1 MSRYS
6 DDPRRVHR
14 PRGMRITAVATVLA
28 LAGTVAEVPLGT
40 FTPVAHAQRA
50 PILQP
55 GIDHGEVRIENGN
68 WRGAVFFNGSVRVK
82 TVSIEFV
89 PPETAPPPLFAST
102 VKSAPKDDPVF
113 KRIPEVSQFKLDH
126 RVYRNRQEVVLK
138 TYDVTVHRSIATT
151 PSGNYAIRLRYE
163 LPEEL
168 QVERMHRLILWGM
181 GKGGY
186 PTPMA
191 GGGSRY
197 TVPMVNMASPGK
209 VRVHNPDEEPV
220 GRPKVLVNR
229 KWTNR
234 QGKEIV
240 LQGEETVADNGS
252 YWLTSNSPGTTYQI
266 GVRPPAG
273 FVSPATKP
281 WKDEATAPDFDL
293 YPITVTGRVID
304 DKGVGISGARVTVGG
319 KSAQTDQSGNFT
331 VPKVPV
337 PKDPEDKYTLVVG
350 ETEDSQG
357 TEVDGVVVKDQRVNR
372 IADPIVV
379 QRKQQYGKVSGKVN
393 GLPERTKVKVRVVGT
408 NTVVDTDEN
417 AEFTIPNLAV
427 GKHVLE
433 VVPESLPKGYS
444 VTQTADVDVKR
455 ATTANANFTA
465 TRDKGSISGVI
476 SGVPADKQVK
486 VRVTGP
492 EILEQT
498 VSGGHYSFPDLPTG
512 DYRVEVIKD
521 SVPRGYSVTGP
532 QNAKV
537 EKYENRTVGFAV
549 IADNVTGVIKVVDDA
564 NRPVADAS
572 VTVDGRTVTTNT
584 EGVATFG
591 DLAPGAYTVA
601 VAAARGKY
609 SGASQGFVLYPGD
622 NVPVTVKV
630 GSLNQVGGIVV
641 DDLGMA
647 VTDAQVVV
655 KQGSRVIRT
664 IPITPEGNFYAS
676 ALAAGD
682 YTAEIEDTDTHGG
695 ASTTFTVEPG
705 GDTESVKLKV
715 ALHRGAI
722 KVATSGPVAPAEVF
736 LNGGPNTEYLS
747 IAEADGNYFLNDLY
761 PGEYTLGTQAPEGY
775 TIEGGGD
782 VTINPNDTTEKTLNV
797 VRNLGNIAGSVTGL
811 PSGQP
816 AEIQV
821 RGADQNTAGVK
832 KTAAVVNGEYSIA
845 DLPTGTYTVE
855 IDGPQGYSAPSQAAK
870 VKKDSTETHDF
881 ALVLDKVDL
890 VLQVVDDTGHPVANA
905 KLDVA
910 GRTVN
915 TNAEGMATVEDIL
928 PGTYTAKA
936 AESETHSEG
945 SREITLQPGR
955 HGSGEILV
963 KTLNAV
969 SGTLLDDLSAPVA
982 NAPILITQNGKENAK
997 DTTDAHGRFNAGK
1010 LHAGEYTVQVE
1021 SSDNH
1026 GGTTKRF
1033 SVEPNK
1039 PRDLELTVALV
1050 KGSVN
1055 ISVTGDAEPESITI
1069 TGGPKDETRKVEK
1082 VDGKYVVD
1090 GLYPGDYT
1098 VTAKAPN
1105 KHTVTRENDGKVTVK
1120 PGEQSNLGITVKKEP
1135 ATSNP
1140 APQPDPFVWA
1150 PVVVH
1155 AGEVGIG
1162 TPTRKGSSD
1171 PVPSGFT
1178 TNGVEKVISGNKTE
1192 QVAPKDSWIRVEQD
1206 GTVVATPPR
1215 DAAPGTYR
1223 VEVNTPTGQREVVEV
1238 VVAEEKPMADRYT
1251 VEWAKTPV
1259 PAGVERSSSS
1269 PRAQVVERGF
1279 TYDDRVLPAGTTFKP
1294 NAKGVT
1300 IDAKGSITFKPEANA
1315 KRGTHTAPVTI
1326 TFPDGSSKTVNAV
1339 FEVGEPMLADL
1350 ANLGYED
1357 EIMVVPGLS
1366 ATVLRT
1372 GDAALPEGT
1381 TFKMKS
1387 GSSLGGWSATVDAN
1401 TGDVRVNAPKVNARP
1416 LTVKVIAYF
1425 QDGSTKELEARAR
1438 LATASAHAVKNSIS
1452 YPSTTVRVGNTVA
1465 VAAVGDA
1472 VKGAVFDVIDNAGL
1486 DVGVNRSTGALRITA
1501 PKNAEID
1508 ETYKPLIQVR
1518 YPDGSAREITAT
1530 VTVPSDAA
1538 TFDAGY
1544 VGANVPIGGEAR
1556 PEPSS
1561 KLPEGTRFSIDGF
1574 NEQGWTATIDE
1585 KTGRITARS
1594 NGSVP
1599 NGKTTSVKV
1608 RVTYP
1613 DGSSELVNV
1622 PLTARAPEEVVVEDK
1637 GSSTSV
1643 GWIAVL
1649 VGALALLAGVGF
1661 AAFLNQDKIMQVLGR

>member
-50 PILQP
+50 PQP
-55 GIDHGEVRIENGN
+55 QAGISHGEVRFENGRD
-68 WRGAVFFNGSVRVK
+68 WRGAVFFSKDMRVN
-82 TVSIEFV
+82 TVALEFV
-89 PPETAPPPLFAST
+89 PEKTRVFGQKVQP
-102 VKSAPKDDPVF
+102 APKGDPVF
-113 KRIPEVSQFKLDH
+113 DRIPEVSQFTLEH
-126 RVYRNRQEVVLK
+126 RELMPNRRERLVE
-138 TYDVTVHRSIATT
+138 TYDVTVYRSIATT

-163 LPEEL
+163 LPDL
-168 QVERMHRLILWGM
+168 QVKNGDRLILWAR
-181 GKGGY
+181 GKTSY

-191 GGGSRY
+191 GGGARFTMPY
-197 TVPMVNMASPGK
+197 VNLSATGK

-220 GRPKVLVNR
+220 GRPKVLVNS
-229 KWTNR
+229 KGTDAEGN
-234 QGKEIV
+234 EID
-240 LQGEETVADNGS
+240 LQGEEAVADDGS
-252 YWLTSNSPGTTYQI
+252 YWLSSNNPGTTYQI
-266 GVRPPAG
+266 EVQPPQG

-281 WKDEATAPDFDL
+281 WKGEDTAPDFDL
-293 YPITVTGRVID
+293 YPITVSGRVTD
-304 DKGVGISGARVTVGG
+304 DKGTGIAGARVTIGG
-319 KSAQTDQSGNFT
+319 QTTQTGQDGSFT
-331 VPKVPV
+331 VSKVP
-337 PKDPEDKYTLVVG
+337 EGTHELVVG
-350 ETEDSQG
+350 ETEGSEKL
-357 TEVDGVVVKDQRVNR
+357 TVAGVVVKNQRENK
-372 IADPIVV
+372 ITDPIVV
-379 QRKQQYGKVSGKVN
+379 KRKQQYGKVSGKVD

-486 VRVTGP
+486 IRVTGP

-512 DYRVEVIKD
+512 DYRVEVINN

-549 IADNVTGVIKVVDDA
+549 IADNVTGEIKVVDDA
-564 NRPVADAS
+564 NRPVANAS
-572 VTVDGRTVTTNT
+572 VTVDGRTETTNA
-584 EGVATFG
+584 EGLATFG
-591 DLAPGAYTVA
+591 DLAPGAYTAA
-601 VAAARGKY
+601 VAAARGEY

-622 NVPVTVKV
+622 NDPVTVKV
-630 GSLNQVGGIVV
+630 GSLNQAGGIVV
-641 DDLGMA
+641 DDLGQA
-647 VTDAQVVV
+647 VEGAQVVI
-655 KQGSRVIRT
+655 KQGSRVIKTVRT
-664 IPITPEGNFYAS
+664 TPDGNFNAG
-676 ALAAGD
+676 ALAAGN
-682 YTAEIEDTDTHGG
+682 YTAEVAARANTYEA
-695 ASTTFTVEPG
+695 ASANFTVEPG
-705 GDTESVKLKV
+705 GDTESVMLKV
-715 ALHRGAI
+715 ALHRGSI
-722 KVATSGPVAPAEVF
+722 KVGTSGPLAPTGVF
-736 LNGGPNTEYLS
+736 LNGGPNNEYLP
-747 IAEADGNYFLNDLY
+747 IEEAGGDYVLNGLY
-761 PGEYTLGTQAPEGY
+761 PGEYTLGAHAPEGY
-775 TIEGGGD
+775 TIEGGGA
-782 VTINPNDTTEKTLNV
+782 VTINPNETSEKTLNV
-797 VRNLGNIAGSVTGL
+797 VRNVGNIAGSVTGL

-832 KTAAVVNGEYSIA
+832 KTAPVVNGTYSIA
-845 DLPTGTYTVE
+845 GLPTGTYTVE
-855 IDGPQGYSAPSQAAK
+855 IVGPQGYSAPSQAAK

-881 ALVLDKVDL
+881 ALALDKVDL

-945 SREITLQPGR
+945 SREVTLQPGR
-955 HGSGEILV
+955 HGSSEILV

-982 NAPILITQNGKENAK
+982 NAPILITQNGGEVATAKTNA
-997 DTTDAHGRFNAGK
+997 DGRFNAGK

-1069 TGGPKDETRKVEK
+1069 TGGPKNETRKVEK
-1082 VDGKYVVD
+1082 VDGKYVID

-1098 VTAKAPN
+1098 VTAKAPSN
-1105 KHTVTRENDGKVTVK
+1105 HTVTRENDGKVTVK
-1120 PGEQSNLGITVKKEP
+1120 PTEQSNLGITVKKEP
-1135 ATSNP
+1135 ATSHP

-1178 TNGVEKVISGNKTE
+1178 TNGVEKVISGHKTE

-1279 TYDDRVLPAGTTFKP
+1279 TYDDRVLPAGTTFKTDT
-1294 NAKGVT
+1294 KGVT

-1315 KRGTHTAPVTI
+1315 KRGTHTVPVTI

-1401 TGDVRVNAPKVNARP
+1401 TGDVRVNAPKVNSRP

-1486 DVGVNRSTGALRITA
+1486 EVGVNRSTGALRITA

>member
-50 PILQP
+50 PQP
-55 GIDHGEVRIENGN
+55 QAGISHGEVRFENGRD
-68 WRGAVFFNGSVRVK
+68 WRGAVFFSDSMRVN
-82 TVSIEFV
+82 TVALEFV
-89 PPETAPPPLFAST
+89 PEKPRVFGEKVQP
-102 VKSAPKDDPVF
+102 APKGDPVF
-113 KRIPEVSQFKLDH
+113 DMIPETSQFTLE
-126 RVYRNRQEVVLK
+126 YRELMPNRRERLVE
-138 TYDVTVHRSIATT
+138 TYEVTVHRSIATT
-151 PSGNYAIRLRYE
+151 PSGNYAIRLRYN
-163 LPEEL
+163 LPDL
-168 QVERMHRLILWGM
+168 QVKNGDRLILWAR
-181 GKGGY
+181 GKTGY

-191 GGGSRY
+191 GGGARY
-197 TVPMVNMASPGK
+197 TMPYVNLSAPGK

-220 GRPKVLVNR
+220 GRPKVLVNS

-234 QGKEIV
+234 QGKEEDR
-240 LQGEETVADNGS
+240 QGKEAVADDGS
-252 YWLTSNSPGTTYQI
+252 YWLTSNNPETTYQI
-266 GVRPPAG
+266 GVQPPAG
-273 FVSPATKP
+273 FVSPATKS
-281 WKDEATAPDFDL
+281 WKGEDTAPDFDL
-293 YPITVTGRVID
+293 YPITVSGRVID
-304 DKGVGISGARVTVGG
+304 DKGVGISGARVTIGG

-337 PKDPEDKYTLVVG
+337 PKDPKDKHTLVVG
-350 ETEDSQG
+350 ETEDSQRV
-357 TEVDGVVVKDQRVNR
+357 EVEGVEVEDQRVNR
-372 IADPIVV
+372 ITDPIVV

-417 AEFTIPNLAV
+417 AEFAIPNLAV

-444 VTQTADVDVKR
+444 VTQKADVDVKR
-455 ATTANANFTA
+455 ATTSNANFTA
-465 TRDKGSISGVI
+465 TRDKGSITGVI

-486 VRVTGP
+486 IRVTGP

-512 DYRVEVIKD
+512 NYRVEVIKD

-532 QNAKV
+532 QNTKV

-564 NRPVADAS
+564 NRPVADAT
-572 VTVDGRTVTTNT
+572 VTVDGRTETTNA
-584 EGVATFG
+584 EGLATFA
-591 DLAPGAYTVA
+591 DLAPGAYTAA
-601 VAAARGKY
+601 VSAARGKY
-609 SGASQGFVLYPGD
+609 SGASQGFALYPGD
-622 NVPVTVKV
+622 NDPVTVKV
-630 GSLNQVGGIVV
+630 GSLNQAGGIVV
-641 DDLGMA
+641 DDLGQAMGG
-647 VTDAQVVV
+647 AQVVV
-655 KQGSRVIRT
+655 KQGSNVIVT
-664 IPITPEGNFYAS
+664 FPTTADGNFDAGT
-676 ALAAGD
+676 LAAGN
-682 YTAEIEDTDTHGG
+682 YTAEVARTDTYEA
-695 ASTTFTVEPG
+695 ASANFTVEPG
-705 GDTESVKLKV
+705 GDTESVMLKV
-715 ALHRGAI
+715 ALHRGSI
-722 KVATSGPVAPAEVF
+722 KVVTSGPLAPTEVF
-736 LNGGPNTEYLS
+736 LNGGPKNEYLPIEETGGS
-747 IAEADGNYFLNDLY
+747 FVLNDLY
-761 PGEYTLGTQAPEGY
+761 PGKYTLGAHAPEGY
-775 TIEGGGD
+775 SIEGGGD
-782 VTINPNDTTEKTLNV
+782 VDINPNDTSEKTLNV

-811 PSGQP
+811 PGGQH

-821 RGADQNTAGVK
+821 RGADENTAGVK
-832 KTAAVVNGEYSIA
+832 KTVPVENGSYSITG
-845 DLPTGTYTVE
+845 LPTGAYTVE
-855 IDGPQGYSAPSQAAK
+855 IVGPQGYSAPSQAAK
-870 VKKDSTETHDF
+870 VDKDGTETHDF
-881 ALVLDKVDL
+881 ALTLDKVDL
-890 VLQVVDDTGHPVANA
+890 VLRVFDDTGHLVANA
-905 KLDVA
+905 ALEID
-910 GRTVN
+910 GRTVQ
-915 TNAEGMATVEDIL
+915 TSAEGTALVEGIL

-936 AESETHSEG
+936 VETATHSEG
-945 SREITLQPGR
+945 SQEITLQPGK
-955 HGSGEILV
+955 HGSGEIFV

-969 SGTLLDDLSAPVA
+969 SGTLIDDLSAPVA
-982 NAPILITQNGKENAK
+982 DTPILITQNGKENAK

-1026 GGTTKRF
+1026 GGTTQRF

>member
-40 FTPVAHAQRA
+40 FTPVAHAQFA
-50 PILQP
+50 PQP
-55 GIDHGEVRIENGN
+55 QDGIIHGEVRIERD
-68 WRGAVFFNGSVRVK
+68 WRGAIFFSKPMRVN
-82 TVSIEFV
+82 TVALEFV
-89 PPETAPPPLFAST
+89 PAETTPPAVFKKIEPAPLG
-102 VKSAPKDDPVF
+102 DPVF
-113 KRIPEVSQFKLDH
+113 DKIPETSQFTLEH
-126 RVYRNRQEVVLK
+126 RVFQNGRAQVIK
-138 TYDVTVHRSIATT
+138 TYDVTVHRSVSVT
-151 PSGNYAIRLRYE
+151 PSGNYAIRLRYN
-163 LPEEL
+163 LPDV
-168 QVERMHRLILWGM
+168 QVDMNHQLILWAR
-181 GKGGY
+181 GKGGAY

-191 GGGSRY
+191 GGGSRF
-197 TVPMVNMASPGK
+197 TMPFVNLSATGK

-220 GRPKVLVNR
+220 GRPKVLVNS
-229 KWTNR
+229 KSLK
-234 QGKEIV
+234 GED
-240 LQGEETVADNGS
+240 LQGEEAVADDGS
-252 YWLTSNSPGTTYQI
+252 YWLSSNNPETTYQI
-266 GVRPPAG
+266 GVQPPAG

-444 VTQTADVDVKR
+444 VTQTADVDVKH

-486 VRVTGP
+486 IRVTGP

-591 DLAPGAYTVA
+591 DLAPGAYTAA
-601 VAAARGKY
+601 VSAARGKY

-622 NVPVTVKV
+622 NDPVTVKV
-630 GSLNQVGGIVV
+630 GSLNQTGGIVV
-641 DDLGMA
+641 DDLGQA
-647 VTDAQVVV
+647 VAGAQVVV
-655 KQGSRVIRT
+655 KQGSRVIGT
-664 IPITPEGNFYAS
+664 FPTTPEGNFNAG
-676 ALAAGD
+676 ALAAGN
-682 YTAEIEDTDTHGG
+682 YTAEVARNNTYDA
-695 ASTTFTVEPG
+695 ASANFTVEPG
-705 GDTESVKLKV
+705 GDTESVMLKV
-715 ALHRGAI
+715 ALHRGSI
-722 KVATSGPVAPAEVF
+722 KVGASGPLAPTGVF
-736 LNGGPNTEYLS
+736 LNGGPNNEYLP
-747 IAEADGNYFLNDLY
+747 IEEAGGDYVLNDLY
-761 PGEYTLGTQAPEGY
+761 PGEYTLGGRAPEGY
-775 TIEGGGD
+775 TIEGGGA
-782 VTINPNDTTEKTLNV
+782 VTINPNKTSEKTLNV

-811 PSGQP
+811 PGGQH

-832 KTAAVVNGEYSIA
+832 KTAPVVNGTYSIA
-845 DLPTGTYTVE
+845 GLPTGTYTVE

-945 SREITLQPGR
+945 SREITLQPGK
-955 HGSGEILV
+955 HSSGEILV

-1026 GGTTKRF
+1026 GGTTQRF

>member
-6 DDPRRVHR
+6 DDPRRVRR

-40 FTPVAHAQRA
+40 FTPVAHAQFA
-50 PILQP
+50 PQP
-55 GIDHGEVRIENGN
+55 QDGIIHGEVRIERD
-68 WRGAVFFNGSVRVK
+68 WRGAIFFSKPMRVN
-82 TVSIEFV
+82 TVALEFV
-89 PPETAPPPLFAST
+89 PAETTPPAVFKKIEPAPLG
-102 VKSAPKDDPVF
+102 DPVF
-113 KRIPEVSQFKLDH
+113 DKIPETSQFTLEH
-126 RVYRNRQEVVLK
+126 RVFQNGRAQVIK
-138 TYDVTVHRSIATT
+138 TYDVTVHRSVSVT
-151 PSGNYAIRLRYE
+151 PSGNYAIRLRYN
-163 LPEEL
+163 LPDV
-168 QVERMHRLILWGM
+168 QVDMNHQLILWAR
-181 GKGGY
+181 GKGGAY

-191 GGGSRY
+191 GGGSRF
-197 TVPMVNMASPGK
+197 TMPFVNLSATGK

-220 GRPKVLVNR
+220 GRPKVLVNS
-229 KWTNR
+229 KSLK
-234 QGKEIV
+234 GED
-240 LQGEETVADNGS
+240 LQGEEAVADDGS
-252 YWLTSNSPGTTYQI
+252 YWLSSNNPGATYQI
-266 GVRPPAG
+266 EVQPPQG
-273 FVSPATKP
+273 FVRPATKP

-357 TEVDGVVVKDQRVNR
+357 TEVEGVKVEDQRVNR

-476 SGVPADKQVK
+476 FGVPTDKQVK
-486 VRVTGP
+486 IRVTGP

-564 NRPVADAS
+564 NRPVPNAS
-572 VTVDGRTVTTNT
+572 VTVDGRTETTNA
-584 EGVATFG
+584 EGLATFG
-591 DLAPGAYTVA
+591 DLAPGAYTAA
-601 VAAARGKY
+601 VSAARGKY

-622 NVPVTVKV
+622 NDPVTVKV
-630 GSLNQVGGIVV
+630 GSLNQTGGIVV
-641 DDLGMA
+641 DDLGQA
-647 VTDAQVVV
+647 VAGAQVVV
-655 KQGSRVIRT
+655 KQGSRVIGTFRT
-664 IPITPEGNFYAS
+664 TPEGNFNAG
-676 ALAAGD
+676 ALAAGN
-682 YTAEIEDTDTHGG
+682 YTAEVARNNTYQA
-695 ASTTFTVEPG
+695 ASANFTVEPG
-705 GDTESVKLKV
+705 GDTESVMLKV
-715 ALHRGAI
+715 ALHRGSI
-722 KVATSGPVAPAEVF
+722 KVGTSGPLAPTGVF
-736 LNGGPNTEYLS
+736 LNGGPNNEYLP
-747 IAEADGNYFLNDLY
+747 IEEAGGDYVLNDLY
-761 PGEYTLGTQAPEGY
+761 PGEYTLGGRAPEGY
-775 TIEGGGD
+775 TIEGGGA
-782 VTINPNDTTEKTLNV
+782 VTINPNETSEKTLNV

-832 KTAAVVNGEYSIA
+832 KTAPVVNGTYSIA
-845 DLPTGTYTVE
+845 GLPTGTYTVE
-855 IDGPQGYSAPSQAAK
+855 IVGPQGYSAPSQVAK

-881 ALVLDKVDL
+881 ALALDKVDL

-1026 GGTTKRF
+1026 GGTTQRF

-1069 TGGPKDETRKVEK
+1069 TGGPKNETRKVEK
-1082 VDGKYVVD
+1082 VDGKYVID

-1098 VTAKAPN
+1098 VTAKAPSN
-1105 KHTVTRENDGKVTVK
+1105 HAVTRENDGKVTVK
-1120 PGEQSNLGITVKKEP
+1120 PTEQSNLGITVKKEP

-1279 TYDDRVLPAGTTFKP
+1279 TYDDRVLPAGTTFTTD
-1294 NAKGVT
+1294 AKGVT

-1315 KRGTHTAPVTI
+1315 KRGSHTVPVTI
-1326 TFPDGSSKTVNAV
+1326 TFPDGSPKTVNAV

-1486 DVGVNRSTGALRITA
+1486 DVGVNRSNGALRITA

-1622 PLTARAPEEVVVEDK
+1622 PLTARAPEKVVVEDK

>member
-1 MSRYS
+1 
-6 DDPRRVHR
+6 
-14 PRGMRITAVATVLA
+14 MRITAVATVLA

-40 FTPVAHAQRA
+40 FTPVAHAQFA
-50 PILQP
+50 PQP
-55 GIDHGEVRIENGN
+55 QDGIIHGEVRIERD
-68 WRGAVFFNGSVRVK
+68 WRGAIFFSKPMRVN
-82 TVSIEFV
+82 TVALEFV
-89 PPETAPPPLFAST
+89 PAETTPPAVFKKIEPAPLG
-102 VKSAPKDDPVF
+102 DPVF
-113 KRIPEVSQFKLDH
+113 DKIPETSQFTLEH
-126 RVYRNRQEVVLK
+126 RVFQNGRAQVIK
-138 TYDVTVHRSIATT
+138 TYDVTVHRSVSVT
-151 PSGNYAIRLRYE
+151 PSGNYAIRLRYN
-163 LPEEL
+163 LPDV
-168 QVERMHRLILWGM
+168 QVDMNHQLILWAR
-181 GKGGY
+181 GKGGAY

-191 GGGSRY
+191 GGGSRF
-197 TVPMVNMASPGK
+197 TMPFVNLSATGK
-209 VRVHNPDEEPV
+209 VRVHNPDDQPV
-220 GRPKVLVNR
+220 ARPKVFVNS
-229 KWTNR
+229 KSLK
-234 QGKEIV
+234 GED
-240 LQGEETVADNGS
+240 LQGEEAVADDGS
-252 YWLTSNSPGTTYQI
+252 YWLSSNNPGATYQI
-266 GVRPPAG
+266 EVQPPQGFVRPAN
-273 FVSPATKP
+273 KP
-281 WKDEATAPDFDL
+281 WKGEDTAPDFDL
-293 YPITVTGRVID
+293 YPITVSGRVTD
-304 DKGVGISGARVTVGG
+304 DKGTGIGGARVTIGG
-319 KSAQTDQSGNFT
+319 KTTQTGQDGSFT
-331 VPKVPV
+331 VSKVP
-337 PKDPEDKYTLVVG
+337 EGTHELVVG
-350 ETEDSQG
+350 ETEGSEKL
-357 TEVDGVVVKDQRVNR
+357 TVAGVVVKNQRENK
-372 IADPIVV
+372 ITDPIVV
-379 QRKQQYGKVSGKVN
+379 KRKEQYGKVSGRVD
-393 GLPERTKVKVRVVGT
+393 GLPARTKVKVRVAGT
-408 NTVVDTDEN
+408 NTVVETNEN
-417 AEFTIPNLAV
+417 AEFTIPNLSE

-444 VTQTADVDVKR
+444 VTQKADVDVKR

-465 TRDKGSISGVI
+465 TRDKGSITGVI
-476 SGVPADKQVK
+476 FGVPTDKQVK
-486 VRVTGP
+486 IRVTGP

-498 VSGGHYSFPDLPTG
+498 VPGGHYSFSDLPTG
-512 DYRVEVIKD
+512 NYRVEVINN
-521 SVPRGYSVTGP
+521 SVPRGYSVTGA
-532 QNAKV
+532 QNV
-537 EKYENRTVGFAV
+537 EVKKYETVTAGFRV
-549 IADNVTGVIKVVDDA
+549 NADNVTGVIKVVDDA
-564 NRPVADAS
+564 NRPVANAS
-572 VTVDGRTVTTNT
+572 VTVDERTETTNAD
-584 EGVATFG
+584 GFASFG
-591 DLAPGAYTVA
+591 NLAPGVYTAA
-601 VAAARGKY
+601 VSAASGKY

-622 NVPVTVKV
+622 NDPVTVKV
-630 GSLNQVGGIVV
+630 GSLNQTGGIVV
-641 DDLGMA
+641 DDLGQA
-647 VTDAQVVV
+647 VEDAQVVV
-655 KQGSRVIRT
+655 KQGSNVIGT
-664 IPITPEGNFYAS
+664 FPTTPEGNFNAG
-676 ALAAGD
+676 ALAAGN
-682 YTAEIEDTDTHGG
+682 YTAEVARNNTYDA
-695 ASTTFTVEPG
+695 ASANFTVEPG
-705 GDTESVKLKV
+705 GDTESVMLKV
-715 ALHRGAI
+715 ALHRGSI
-722 KVATSGPVAPAEVF
+722 KVVTSGPLAPTEVF
-736 LNGGPNTEYLS
+736 LNGGPKNEYLPIEETGGS
-747 IAEADGNYFLNDLY
+747 FVLNDLY
-761 PGEYTLGTQAPEGY
+761 PGKYTLGAHAPEGY
-775 TIEGGGD
+775 SIEGGGD
-782 VTINPNDTTEKTLNV
+782 VDINPNDTSEKTLNV

-811 PSGQP
+811 PGGQH

-821 RGADQNTAGVK
+821 RGADENTAGVK
-832 KTAAVVNGEYSIA
+832 KTVPVENGSYSITG
-845 DLPTGTYTVE
+845 LPTGAYTVE
-855 IDGPQGYSAPSQAAK
+855 IVGPQGYSAPSQAAK
-870 VKKDSTETHDF
+870 VDKDGTETHDF
-881 ALVLDKVDL
+881 ALTLDKVDL
-890 VLQVVDDTGHPVANA
+890 VLRVFDDTGHLVANA
-905 KLDVA
+905 ALEID
-910 GRTVN
+910 GRTVQ
-915 TNAEGMATVEDIL
+915 TSAEGTALVEGIL

-936 AESETHSEG
+936 VETATHSEG
-945 SREITLQPGR
+945 SQEITLQPGK
-955 HGSGEILV
+955 HGSGEIFV

-969 SGTLLDDLSAPVA
+969 SGTLIDDLSAPVA
-982 NAPILITQNGKENAK
+982 DTPILITQNGKENAK

-1026 GGTTKRF
+1026 GGTTQRF

>member
-6 DDPRRVHR
+6 DDPRRVRR

-68 WRGAVFFNGSVRVK
+68 WRGAVFFNGSMRVK

-89 PPETAPPPLFAST
+89 PPETAPPPLFASN
-102 VKSAPKDDPVF
+102 VKSAPEGDPVF

-220 GRPKVLVNR
+220 GRPKVLVNSKGTDR
-229 KWTNR
+229 E
-234 QGKEIV
+234 GKEID

-293 YPITVTGRVID
+293 YPITVTGRVTD
-304 DKGVGISGARVTVGG
+304 DKGVGISGVRVTVGG

-337 PKDPEDKYTLVVG
+337 GTEHTLVVG
-350 ETEDSQG
+350 ETEDSQRV
-357 TEVDGVVVKDQRVNR
+357 EVESVEVKDQRVNR
-372 IADPIVV
+372 ITDPIVV

-444 VTQTADVDVKR
+444 VTQKADVDVKR

-465 TRDKGSISGVI
+465 TRDKGSITGVI
-476 SGVPADKQVK
+476 FGVPADKQVK
-486 VRVTGP
+486 IRVTGP
-492 EILEQT
+492 ETREQT
-498 VSGGHYSFPDLPTG
+498 VPGGSYSFPNLPTG
-512 DYRVEVIKD
+512 NYRVEVINN
-521 SVPRGYSVTGP
+521 SVPRGYSVTGA
-532 QNAKV
+532 QNAEVK
-537 EKYENRTVGFAV
+537 KYETVTAGFKV
-549 IADNVTGVIKVVDDA
+549 TADNVTGVIKVVDDA
-564 NRPVADAS
+564 NRPVANAS
-572 VTVDGRTVTTNT
+572 VTVDGRTETTNA
-584 EGVATFG
+584 EGLATFG
-591 DLAPGAYTVA
+591 DLAPGAYTAA
-601 VAAARGKY
+601 VSAARGKY
-609 SGASQGFVLYPGD
+609 SGASQGFALYPGD
-622 NVPVTVKV
+622 NDPVTVKV
-630 GSLNQVGGIVV
+630 GSLNQTGGIVV
-641 DDLGMA
+641 DDLGQA
-647 VTDAQVVV
+647 VEGAQVVI
-655 KQGSRVIRT
+655 KQGSRVIDT
-664 IPITPEGNFYAS
+664 VPTTPDGNFD
-676 ALAAGD
+676 AGTLPAGN
-682 YTAEIEDTDTHGG
+682 YTAEVARTNTYG
-695 ASTTFTVEPG
+695 AASANFTVEPG
-705 GDTESVKLKV
+705 GDTESVMLKV
-715 ALHRGAI
+715 ALHRGSI
-722 KVATSGPVAPAEVF
+722 KVVTSGPLAPTEVF
-736 LNGGPNTEYLS
+736 LNGGPKNEYLPIEETGGS
-747 IAEADGNYFLNDLY
+747 FVLNDLY
-761 PGEYTLGTQAPEGY
+761 PGKYTLGAHAPEGY
-775 TIEGGGD
+775 SIEGGGD
-782 VTINPNDTTEKTLNV
+782 VDINPNDTSEKTLNV

-811 PSGQP
+811 PGGQH

-821 RGADQNTAGVK
+821 RGADENTAGVK
-832 KTAAVVNGEYSIA
+832 KTVPVENGSYSITG
-845 DLPTGTYTVE
+845 LPTGAYTVE
-855 IDGPQGYSAPSQAAK
+855 IVGPQGYSAPSQAAK
-870 VKKDSTETHDF
+870 VDKDGTETHDF
-881 ALVLDKVDL
+881 ALALDKVDL

-945 SREITLQPGR
+945 SREVTLQPGR

-982 NAPILITQNGKENAK
+982 NAPIRITQNGRQIAK

-1010 LHAGEYTVQVE
+1010 LHEGEYTVRVE
-1021 SSDNH
+1021 SSGTH
-1026 GGTTKRF
+1026 GGTTQRF

-1039 PRDLELTVALV
+1039 PRDLELQVALV

-1069 TGGPKDETRKVEK
+1069 TGGPKNETRKVEK

-1098 VTAKAPN
+1098 VTAKAPSN
-1105 KHTVTRENDGKVTVK
+1105 HTVTRENDGKVTVK
-1120 PGEQSNLGITVKKEP
+1120 PTEQSNLGITVKKEP
-1135 ATSNP
+1135 TTSNP

-1223 VEVNTPTGQREVVEV
+1223 VKVNTPTGQREIVEV

-1294 NAKGVT
+1294 DAKGVT

-1315 KRGTHTAPVTI
+1315 KRGTHTVPVAI

-1350 ANLGYED
+1350 AHLGYED

-1372 GDAALPEGT
+1372 GDTALPEGT
-1381 TFKMKS
+1381 TFKMKA

-1501 PKNAEID
+1501 PMNAEID

>member
-1 MSRYS
+1 MTPMSRYS
-6 DDPRRVHR
+6 DDPRRVRR

-40 FTPVAHAQRA
+40 FTPVAHAQFA
-50 PILQP
+50 PQP
-55 GIDHGEVRIENGN
+55 QDGIIHGEVRIERD
-68 WRGAVFFNGSVRVK
+68 WRGAIFFSKPMRVN
-82 TVSIEFV
+82 TVALEFV
-89 PPETAPPPLFAST
+89 PAETTPPAVFKKIEPAPLG
-102 VKSAPKDDPVF
+102 DPVF
-113 KRIPEVSQFKLDH
+113 DKIPETSQFTLEH
-126 RVYRNRQEVVLK
+126 RVFQNGRAQVIK
-138 TYDVTVHRSIATT
+138 TYDVTVHRSVSVT
-151 PSGNYAIRLRYE
+151 PSGNYAIRLRYN
-163 LPEEL
+163 LPDV
-168 QVERMHRLILWGM
+168 QVDMNHQLILWAR
-181 GKGGY
+181 GKGGAY

-191 GGGSRY
+191 GGGSRF
-197 TVPMVNMASPGK
+197 TMPFVNLSATGK

-220 GRPKVLVNR
+220 GRPKVLVNS
-229 KWTNR
+229 KSLK
-234 QGKEIV
+234 GED
-240 LQGEETVADNGS
+240 LQGEEAVADDGS
-252 YWLTSNSPGTTYQI
+252 YWLSSNNPGATYQI
-266 GVRPPAG
+266 EVQPPQG
-273 FVSPATKP
+273 FVRPATKP

-357 TEVDGVVVKDQRVNR
+357 TEVEGVKVEDQRVNR

-476 SGVPADKQVK
+476 FGVPTDKQVK
-486 VRVTGP
+486 IRVTGP

-564 NRPVADAS
+564 NRPVPNAS
-572 VTVDGRTVTTNT
+572 VTVDGRTETTNA
-584 EGVATFG
+584 EGLATFG
-591 DLAPGAYTVA
+591 DLAPGAYTAA
-601 VAAARGKY
+601 VSAARGKY

-622 NVPVTVKV
+622 NDPVTVKV
-630 GSLNQVGGIVV
+630 GSLNQTGGIVV
-641 DDLGMA
+641 DDLGQA
-647 VTDAQVVV
+647 VAGAQVVV
-655 KQGSRVIRT
+655 KQGSRVIGTFRT
-664 IPITPEGNFYAS
+664 TPEGNFNAG
-676 ALAAGD
+676 ALAAGN
-682 YTAEIEDTDTHGG
+682 YTAEVARNNTYQA
-695 ASTTFTVEPG
+695 ASANFTVEPG
-705 GDTESVKLKV
+705 GDTESVMLKV
-715 ALHRGAI
+715 ALHRGSI
-722 KVATSGPVAPAEVF
+722 KVGTSGPLAPTGVF
-736 LNGGPNTEYLS
+736 LNGGPNNEYLP
-747 IAEADGNYFLNDLY
+747 IEEAGGDYVLNDLY
-761 PGEYTLGTQAPEGY
+761 PGEYTLGGRAPEGY
-775 TIEGGGD
+775 TIEGGGA
-782 VTINPNDTTEKTLNV
+782 VTINPNETSEKTLNV

-832 KTAAVVNGEYSIA
+832 KTAPVVNGTYSIA
-845 DLPTGTYTVE
+845 GLPTGTYTVE
-855 IDGPQGYSAPSQAAK
+855 IVGPQGYSAPSQVAK

-881 ALVLDKVDL
+881 ALALDKVDL

-1026 GGTTKRF
+1026 GGTTQRF

-1069 TGGPKDETRKVEK
+1069 TGGPKNETRKVEK
-1082 VDGKYVVD
+1082 VDGKYVID

-1098 VTAKAPN
+1098 VTAKAPSN
-1105 KHTVTRENDGKVTVK
+1105 HAVTRENDGKVTVK
-1120 PGEQSNLGITVKKEP
+1120 PTEQSNLGITVKKEP

-1279 TYDDRVLPAGTTFKP
+1279 TYDDRVLPAGTTFTTD
-1294 NAKGVT
+1294 AKGVT

-1315 KRGTHTAPVTI
+1315 KRGSHTVPVTI
-1326 TFPDGSSKTVNAV
+1326 TFPDGSPKTVNAV

-1486 DVGVNRSTGALRITA
+1486 DVGVNRSNGALRITA

-1622 PLTARAPEEVVVEDK
+1622 PLTARAPEKVVVEDK

>member
-1 MSRYS
+1 MTPMSRYS

-50 PILQP
+50 PQP
-55 GIDHGEVRIENGN
+55 QAGISHGEVRFENGRD
-68 WRGAVFFNGSVRVK
+68 WRGAVFFSDSMRVN
-82 TVSIEFV
+82 TVALEFV
-89 PPETAPPPLFAST
+89 PEKPRVFGEKVQP
-102 VKSAPKDDPVF
+102 APKGDPVF
-113 KRIPEVSQFKLDH
+113 DMIPETSQFTLE
-126 RVYRNRQEVVLK
+126 YRELMPNRRERLVE
-138 TYDVTVHRSIATT
+138 TYEVTVHRSIATT
-151 PSGNYAIRLRYE
+151 PSGNYAIRLRYN
-163 LPEEL
+163 LPDL
-168 QVERMHRLILWGM
+168 QVKNGDRLILWAR
-181 GKGGY
+181 GKTGY

-191 GGGSRY
+191 GGGARY
-197 TVPMVNMASPGK
+197 TMPYVNLSAPGK

-240 LQGEETVADNGS
+240 LQGEEAVADNGS
-252 YWLTSNSPGTTYQI
+252 YWLTSNNPRTTYQI

-337 PKDPEDKYTLVVG
+337 GTEYTLVVG
-350 ETEDSQG
+350 ETEDRQG

-486 VRVTGP
+486 IRVTGP

-564 NRPVADAS
+564 NRPVANAS
-572 VTVDGRTVTTNT
+572 VTVDGRTETTNA
-584 EGVATFG
+584 EGLATFG
-591 DLAPGAYTVA
+591 DLAPGAYTAA
-601 VAAARGKY
+601 VSAARGKY

-622 NVPVTVKV
+622 NDPVTVKV
-630 GSLNQVGGIVV
+630 GSLNQTGGIVV
-641 DDLGMA
+641 DDLGQA
-647 VTDAQVVV
+647 VAGAQVVV
-655 KQGSRVIRT
+655 KQGSRVIGT
-664 IPITPEGNFYAS
+664 FPTTPEGNFNAG
-676 ALAAGD
+676 ALAAGN
-682 YTAEIEDTDTHGG
+682 YTAEVARNNTYDA
-695 ASTTFTVEPG
+695 ASANFTVEPG
-705 GDTESVKLKV
+705 GDTESVMLKV
-715 ALHRGAI
+715 ALHRGSI
-722 KVATSGPVAPAEVF
+722 KVGTSGPLAPTGVF
-736 LNGGPNTEYLS
+736 LNGGPNNEYLP
-747 IAEADGNYFLNDLY
+747 IEEAGGDYVLNDLY
-761 PGEYTLGTQAPEGY
+761 PGEYTLGGRAPEGY
-775 TIEGGGD
+775 TIEGGGA
-782 VTINPNDTTEKTLNV
+782 VTINPNETSEKTLNV

-832 KTAAVVNGEYSIA
+832 KTAPVVNGTYSIA
-845 DLPTGTYTVE
+845 GLPTGTYTVE
-855 IDGPQGYSAPSQAAK
+855 IVGPQGYSAPSQAAK

-881 ALVLDKVDL
+881 ALALDKVDL

-936 AESETHSEG
+936 AESESHSEG
-945 SREITLQPGR
+945 SREVTLQPGR

-969 SGTLLDDLSAPVA
+969 TGTLLDDLSAPVA
-982 NAPILITQNGKENAK
+982 NAPIRITQNGGEVAE
-997 DTTDAHGRFNAGK
+997 DTTDAHGRFNAGN

-1026 GGTTKRF
+1026 GGTTQRF

-1069 TGGPKDETRKVEK
+1069 TGGPKNETRKVEK
-1082 VDGKYVVD
+1082 VDGKYVID

-1098 VTAKAPN
+1098 VTAKAPSN
-1105 KHTVTRENDGKVTVK
+1105 HTVTRENDGKVTVK
-1120 PGEQSNLGITVKKEP
+1120 PTEQSNLGITVKKEP